1 MGKIVK
7 ADKKKWNDVEVDGK
21 LLKDPEFANLV
32 SVEESCDEP
41 ATKKSKK
48 DVGKNDMKKGS
59 GSSKNKDD
67 EYFDDYVNE
76 ELANQDSSR
85 TELERKNGSENKVG
99 NREENKNEGKQM
111 TKDSGKESEEI
122 SDEELEDEELDG
134 EESDREIDEEL
145 EGEEVF
151 DEEID
156 EEAEADEEETDQ

>member
-85 TELERKNGSENKVG
+85 TELEQKNGSVNKIG
-99 NREENKNEGKQM
+99 NREEDENEGKQI

-122 SDEELEDEELDG
+122 SDEELDG

-151 DEEID
+151 DEEVD
-156 EEAEADEEETDQ
+156 EEVEIDEEETEQ